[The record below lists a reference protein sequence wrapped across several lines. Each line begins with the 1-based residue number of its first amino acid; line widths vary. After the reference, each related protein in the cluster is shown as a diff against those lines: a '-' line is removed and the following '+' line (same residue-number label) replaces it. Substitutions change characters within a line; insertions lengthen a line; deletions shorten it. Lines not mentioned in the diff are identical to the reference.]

1 MSRNKTII
9 DNYDL
14 PFLTSIS
21 SDIIRNKQLSQTYY
35 VNSFMNRIQQIF
47 KWKGLPETIPERFL
61 ENYLIRTGNA
71 CIAHFNGGTAIDGKT
86 ILPGLYAFSGS
97 FGGYQ
102 DMYYFPIS
110 YIVNNPYLK
119 FNRELTIGK
128 DCVIIANDSYYFGM
142 WSMLSRYAQILT
154 ELDIT
159 ALNLGINVRNPY
171 GIVARDD
178 TEKKSAEQF
187 LKRVEEGK
195 QAVLAENLV
204 FEGIKNLDLSQGQNS
219 IITQLIELRQYYI
232 GSFFNEIGINANYNM
247 KRESI
252 NASETDL
259 NRDALFPYV
268 DDMLAQRKIACDAIN
283 ALFGTSISVDLNS
296 AWKDEQEEQD
306 AMLDAMKK
314 GGENADFGTDERG
327 TGEFERGIPPD

>member
-1 MSRNKTII
+1 MARNRTIR

-14 PFLTSIS
+14 PFLS
-21 SDIIRNKQLSQTYY
+21 SLHDDIIRDKQLSQVYY
-35 VNSFMNRIQQIF
+35 ANSFLNRVQQMF
-47 KWKGLPETIPERFL
+47 KWGGLPDTIPVRFL

-71 CIAHFNGGTAIDGKT
+71 CITLYDGGKAIDGKE
-86 ILPGLYAFSGS
+86 IPSGLYAFSGS

-102 DMYYFPIS
+102 DAYYFPIS
-110 YIVNNPYLK
+110 YIVNNPYLR
-119 FNRELTIGK
+119 FNRELTI
-128 DCVIIANDSYYFGM
+128 DENCVIIANDSYYFGL
-142 WSMLSRYAQILT
+142 WSLISRYAQILT

-159 ALNLGINVRNPY
+159 ALNLGINIRNPY

-204 FEGIKNLDLSQGQNS
+204 FEGIKNLDLSSGQNN

-232 GSFFNEIGINANYNM
+232 GSFYNEIGINANYNM
-247 KRESI
+247 KREAI

-259 NRDALFPYV
+259 NRDALFPYI
-268 DDMLAQRKIACDAIN
+268 DDMLEQRKIACKAIN
-283 ALFGTSISVDLNS
+283 AMYGINITVDLNS

-306 AMLDAMKK
+306 AALDALKE
-314 GGENADFGTDERG
+314 GVENADIGTDERG
-327 TGEFERGIPPD
+327 TDELKERVSTD